1 MPEHEQNVY
10 PLTDLKC
17 FTVSFTYLSST
28 LRPWPF
34 CINVC
39 LFLAAPSFVEE
50 LLDQAAAA
58 GQCVTLSCRTA
69 PHSSLHIRWFR
80 GELAA
85 PRGSLQD
92 RGGLGTSGYTAKVLI
107 SPIFHLADGMP
118 VHSSSRILISSTLK
132 HFQLLTIL
140 SVSAEDFGIY
150 TCMATSS
157 LGSASTSC
165 VIRKAGKKKDLHFYT
180 ASADFEA

>member
-1 MPEHEQNVY
+1 MPEHEQSVY

-85 PRGSLQD
+85 PRVPPGQGWLRHLWIHCQGTYFSYIPPCRWDASPQQQSDPHLVHTQALPAVNYSLCQ
-92 RGGLGTSGYTAKVLI
+92 
-107 SPIFHLADGMP
+107 
-118 VHSSSRILISSTLK
+118 
-132 HFQLLTIL
+132 
-140 SVSAEDFGIY
+140 
-150 TCMATSS
+150 C
-157 LGSASTSC
+157 
-165 VIRKAGKKKDLHFYT
+165 
-180 ASADFEA
+180 